1 MLFQC
6 CILSLNKLHV
16 CKHLCFGSGFIFSH
30 QSLSA
35 SVAHLYH
42 TKFDTCFHCT
52 AEVGLQL
59 HLSCP
64 SLCLCSRHSQKQPLC
79 KLPSSDRSEPPFSFG
94 DPPQPP
100 TSTHPWISVCP
111 AIHFR
116 YETKFSP
123 EHTLDLKNKQLG
135 FNTACPTLLVYA
147 YCVWVIAEEWL
158 RYCLKAPL
166 RLKTVPGLR
175 YFLTFIEA
183 ASWKFSLTL
192 HLLFYFS

>member
-1 MLFQC
+1 MSAGTALPTCPDPAGMLFQCCILGMLFQC

-94 DPPQPP
+94 DPPNPP
-100 TSTHPWISVCP
+100 HRPIPGSQGVLLSISAMKPSLVQSTLWTSRI
-111 AIHFR
+111 
-116 YETKFSP
+116 
-123 EHTLDLKNKQLG
+123 N
-135 FNTACPTLLVYA
+135 N
-147 YCVWVIAEEWL
+147 
-158 RYCLKAPL
+158 
-166 RLKTVPGLR
+166 
-175 YFLTFIEA
+175 
-183 ASWKFSLTL
+183 
-192 HLLFYFS
+192 